1 MFGKIFGPK
10 RGGGNESVGNS
21 GDMGEFD
28 SQELQEAIN
37 EINEAQG
44 QNTTELDA
52 AMNGWEELAAMGREN
67 SGAEAWSEGA
77 MSADEAM
84 GQSLQEAMAGAT
96 VYENGL
102 GSTVEK
108 EAVAVD
114 ELSPRERLAKAAAE
128 ARPGAWMSDEEKEEL
143 RREEQAE
150 LQKQKEQ
157 AEQQAEQQRQQRYY
171 ANLERA
177 AAEARPGAWMSD
189 EEKEELR
196 REEQAELQKQKE
208 QAEQQAEQQRQQ
220 RYYANLERA
229 AAEARPGAW
238 MSDEEKAELEAAKGA
253 PEGKK
258 GIFGWMN
265 EMKKGVQELWHS
277 LTAKKEESVPVPE
290 MYNTEN
296 LVQDFFERNFQG
308 MDEKAK
314 ALREDIAEKATLSR
328 IAGAREAEKRR
339 AELEGRTL
347 TVGFEQ
353 QLENEAAFDTRHIL
367 ESYYLNGGRLGNDI
381 NGEELSEEE
390 QIAWKLASEP
400 HKHGQLNL
408 THLFNEYPRRE
419 AETPDDYEARLKGY
433 AKQDLQR
440 TAQLKADTLV
450 KWEDETPEEFE
461 ARWKKATELSK
472 GEDETETQFE
482 ARWQREVVWTKEMK
496 KLVNY
501 QEEMERRLEKMTDP
515 VMRARFE
522 AVIKQI
528 DERLDALAAAERKR
542 AGEDEEGEE
551 AMAEKNAEFLGAVDG
566 ALGE

>member
-1 MFGKIFGPK
+1 
-10 RGGGNESVGNS
+10 
-21 GDMGEFD
+21 
-28 SQELQEAIN
+28 
-37 EINEAQG
+37 
-44 QNTTELDA
+44 
-52 AMNGWEELAAMGREN
+52 
-67 SGAEAWSEGA
+67 
-77 MSADEAM
+77 
-84 GQSLQEAMAGAT
+84 
-96 VYENGL
+96 
-102 GSTVEK
+102 
-108 EAVAVD
+108 
-114 ELSPRERLAKAAAE
+114 
-128 ARPGAWMSDEEKEEL
+128 
-143 RREEQAE
+143 
-150 LQKQKEQ
+150 
-157 AEQQAEQQRQQRYY
+157 
-171 ANLERA
+171 
-177 AAEARPGAWMSD
+177 MSD

-238 MSDEEKAELEAAKGA
+238 MSDEEKAELEAAKEA

-440 TAQLKADTLV
+440 AAQLKADTLV

-551 AMAEKNAEFLGAVDG
+551 TMAEKNAEFLGAVDG
-566 ALGE
+566 ALGEQLAA

>member
-10 RGGGNESVGNS
+10 RGGGNESVGN
-21 GDMGEFD
+21 GGGMGEFD

-189 EEKEELR
+189 EEK
-196 REEQAELQKQKE
+196 
-208 QAEQQAEQQRQQ
+208 
-220 RYYANLERA
+220 
-229 AAEARPGAW
+229 
-238 MSDEEKAELEAAKGA
+238 AELEAAKEA

-347 TVGFEQ
+347 AVGFEQ

-440 TAQLKADTLV
+440 AAQLKADTLV

-515 VMRARFE
+515 VLRARFE

-551 AMAEKNAEFLGAVDG
+551 TMAEKNAEFLGAVDG
-566 ALGE
+566 ALGEQLAA

>member
-1 MFGKIFGPK
+1 MFGKFFGPK
-10 RGGGNESVGNS
+10 RGGGNEGIGNGGS
-21 GDMGEFD
+21 MGEFD

-37 EINEAQG
+37 EISEVQG
-44 QNTTELDA
+44 QSTAELDA

-67 SGAEAWSEGA
+67 GGTEAWSEGA

-84 GQSLQEAMAGAT
+84 GQSLQEAIAGAT
-96 VYENGL
+96 VYEDGL
-102 GSTVEK
+102 GATTEE
-108 EAVAVD
+108 EAVMEDAEVPAVEGAGVTD
-114 ELSPRERLAKAAAE
+114 GLSPRERLA
-128 ARPGAWMSDEEKEEL
+128 
-143 RREEQAE
+143 
-150 LQKQKEQ
+150 
-157 AEQQAEQQRQQRYY
+157 
-171 ANLERA
+171 RA

-189 EEKEELR
+189 EEKEEMR
-196 REEQAELQKQKE
+196 REEQAELQKQRE
-208 QAEQQAEQQRQQ
+208 QVEQQAEQQAEQQR
-220 RYYANLERA
+220 RREYYANLERA

-238 MSDEEKAELEAAKGA
+238 MSDEEKAEQEAAKEA
-253 PEGKK
+253 LKGKK

-265 EMKKGVQELWHS
+265 EMKKSMQELWHS
-277 LTAKKEESVPVPE
+277 LTTKGEKSETEIEAESEPVPE

-328 IAGAREAEKRR
+328 IAGAREAARRR
-339 AELEGRTL
+339 AELEGRAL
-347 TVGFEQ
+347 TADFEQ

-367 ESYYLNGGRLGNDI
+367 EGYYLNGGRLGQDI

-440 TAQLKADTLV
+440 AAQLKADSLV

-461 ARWKKATELSK
+461 ERWKKAVEMRK

-482 ARWQREVVWTKEMK
+482 ARWQREVVWTKEMRT
-496 KLVNY
+496 LVNY

-515 VMRARFE
+515 EMRAKFE

-528 DERLDALAAAERKR
+528 DDRLDAIAAAERKK
-542 AGEDEEGEE
+542 AGEDEEGE
-551 AMAEKNAEFLGAVDG
+551 MTTAEKNAEFLGAVDE
-566 ALGE
+566 ALEKPTIEKDPRFLNVVDEVLGEQKAA